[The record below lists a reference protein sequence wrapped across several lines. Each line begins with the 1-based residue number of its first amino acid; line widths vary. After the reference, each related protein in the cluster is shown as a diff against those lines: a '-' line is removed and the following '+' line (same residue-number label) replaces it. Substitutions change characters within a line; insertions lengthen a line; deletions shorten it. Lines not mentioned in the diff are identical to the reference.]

1 MSRDYKKYE
10 PIFGSWYISREIGK
24 GSFGTVYEI
33 TREEY
38 GTTYKAALKVITVP
52 QDEDDV
58 KLRMT
63 ESTDA
68 DSITEY
74 YEGVLKEI
82 INENEIMSKLKG
94 NSHIVSYEDH
104 QIIPHEES
112 IGYDILIRMEML
124 EPLLDRMLKK
134 KLDEEEVVKLGIDM
148 CKALELC
155 HKKNIIHRDIKPQNI
170 FVSENGDYKLG
181 DFGIARTIEKTTG
194 GMSKKGTYKYMAPE
208 VFRGEEYDSSV
219 DLYSLGIVL
228 YSLLNG
234 NRGPFLPA
242 PPEKVTHNDEE
253 EARLRR
259 FRGEPLPPP
268 KDAGAILTQIIRK
281 AAAANPKDRYRN
293 AEEMRRDLESYLEV
307 FKKGAA
313 AVAAQN
319 TAAAK
324 EMAAA
329 SITAQSMNL
338 NNYQQAPDNSWAAGY
353 GQMAA
358 AGYPIE
364 VAQKKKKRRLIIPI
378 LGVLLLCI
386 LGGAF
391 FAIRHMIA
399 NKPYNLDLTDIAT
412 RPGVTGFNGKAQ
424 LDGEITVDPE
434 KKEAL
439 LSAIEDEDKKVSV
452 QTFLDGVTYEADSIE
467 NLKNGDVIKVSAKY
481 SENVAEA
488 LKVNVEKSDFEI
500 TVENL
505 KDFPEYLEGAV
516 EYNGHYYKLVD
527 GKGIYWT
534 KAKKACEEQNGHLV
548 TIADAEEEAF
558 IEDLIEKEGKLYH
571 YWLGATDEKKE
582 GDWRWLD
589 GERVNLPGEG
599 GFHKWCGNQPNNNE
613 ATEAVGQDYME
624 IQKTRG
630 DQGPQEYMTWTDI
643 GDSGEASPT
652 FYEHPD
658 YNSTKYYGYIC
669 EWDSIE

>member
-1 MSRDYKKYE
+1 MSKDYKKYE

-24 GSFGTVYEI
+24 GSFGTVFEI

-38 GTTYKAALKVITVP
+38 GASYKSALKIISVP

-63 ESTDA
+63 E
-68 DSITEY
+68 DSNAESVTEY

-104 QIIPHEES
+104 QIIPHDDG

-124 EPLLDRMLKK
+124 TPLLDRMLEK
-134 KLDEEEVVKLGIDM
+134 KLDEKEVVKLGIDM

-170 FVSENGDYKLG
+170 FVSESGDYKLG

-208 VFRGEEYDSSV
+208 VFRGEDYDSTV
-219 DLYSLGIVL
+219 DIYSLGIVL

-234 NRGPFLPA
+234 NRGPFLPP

-253 EARLRR
+253 EARLKR
-259 FRGEPLPPP
+259 FRGEPIPAP
-268 KDAGAILTQIIRK
+268 KEAGAVLSQIIRK
-281 AAAANPKDRYRN
+281 AADANPANRYQTAKD
-293 AEEMRRDLESYLEV
+293 MRRDLESYLKL
-307 FKKGAA
+307 FKQGDA
-313 AVAAQN
+313 AVAAKN
-319 TAAAK
+319 
-324 EMAAA
+324 AAA
-329 SITAQSMNL
+329 SQSANAVRNTSQMP
-338 NNYQQAPDNSWAAGY
+338 NNYQ
-353 GQMAA
+353 AA
-358 AGYPIE
+358 AYNQAGAAVIPME
-364 VAQKKKKRRLIIPI
+364 VQKKKNKINPFILLLGAALLLI
-378 LGVLLLCI
+378 LGVSV
-386 LGGAF
+386 F
-391 FAIRHMIA
+391 TIRHFIG
-399 NKPYNLDLTDIAT
+399 NKTYNLDLADIAT
-412 RPGVTGFNGKAQ
+412 QPGIEGFNGQAH
-424 LDGEITVDPE
+424 LAGEIKPDPE
-434 KKEAL
+434 KTETL
-439 LSAIEDEDKKVSV
+439 LASIEDEEQRKSV
-452 QTFLDGVTYEADSIE
+452 QTFLDTVKYEADPSDG
-467 NLKNGDVIKVSAKY
+467 LKNGDVVKVSAKY
-481 SENVAEA
+481 DEAVADA
-488 LKVNVEKSDFEI
+488 LKINVEKAEFEI
-500 TVENL
+500 PVEDR

-527 GKGIYWT
+527 GKGIYWS
-534 KAKKACEEQNGHLV
+534 KAKKACEKVNGHLV
-548 TIADAEEEAF
+548 TISDAEEEAF
-558 IEDLIEKEGKLYH
+558 IEDLIEQEGTLYH
-571 YWLGATDEKKE
+571 YWLGATDEKSE
-582 GDWRWLD
+582 GDWRWVD

-613 ATEAVGQDYME
+613 ATDPAGQDYME

-630 DQGPQEYMTWTDI
+630 DQGPEEYMTWTDI
-643 GDSGEASPT
+643 SDSGEASPT
-652 FYEHPD
+652 FYEYPD